1 MLSST
6 QVLGSVLMQTLGICW
21 GLPTSSFLITSHHYY
36 GPGSGVPLRLAV
48 NWGDRLPHHWTWRAF
63 LGAGLLLSSWGL
75 ALGVSSRC

>member
-6 QVLGSVLMQTLGICW
+6 QVLGSILMQTLGICW
-21 GLPTSSFLITSHHYY
+21 GLPTSSFLITSRHYD
-36 GPGSGVPLRLAV
+36 GPRIGIPLRLAE
-48 NWGDRLPHHWTWRAF
+48 NWGVRLPHHWAWDVF